1 MIPATGDWV
10 ALADDPTEG
19 WAVLRILPRRSVIS
33 RRHPEDA
40 VREQVLAANV
50 DVVGVVCALD
60 RPFGENRLERFLA
73 VAWDS
78 GALPAVIL
86 TKADAF
92 EDVEA
97 ITAAALAVAPGADV
111 FATSA
116 VSGLGMDDLRSLLA
130 SGRTLVLLGPSGAGK
145 STLVNRLVGHDVQA
159 TGEVRE
165 DDRRGRHTTT
175 TRDLIP
181 VPSGGMLI
189 DTPGLRSLSVWDA
202 DTEAAPGFPDIEE
215 LAAGCR
221 FRDCSHEGEP
231 GCAVDAAVRDGTLD
245 ARRLV
250 NFLKLRR
257 ETAALDVARDE
268 RARRE
273 AGRKGARAVR
283 KAKIVDLTAH
293 GVHLFNRIGEIEGHL
308 RFRTSLEQ
316 KLQRL
321 PVGVSVLAVAGE
333 DVVLGRDPAEEISL
347 VIEVPNAAV
356 MGHLEDADV
365 DRLVFAADAAL
376 HHPLQDLVAPGVA
389 RQQDGLAAG
398 AGQEDDARQVR
409 NRLVVQR
416 CEHRRSRPFRR
427 GLLLEPLVEVLLEG
441 HQLSLARAD
450 DDELDAGD
458 LMGHRF
464 PGRSL
469 DEPPTEL
476 LVDRDLQSV
485 GQPPQVVAL

>member
-1 MIPATGDWV
+1 MLHPLDRYGWDERVAALYTLVDVPRYLPGRVVRTDRGFCQVATAEGTVRANPYAQVSRQAGQQEDPATGDWV

-283 KAKIVDLTAH
+283 KAKEL
-293 GVHLFNRIGEIEGHL
+293 
-308 RFRTSLEQ
+308 
-316 KLQRL
+316 KY
-321 PVGVSVLAVAGE
+321 
-333 DVVLGRDPAEEISL
+333 
-347 VIEVPNAAV
+347 
-356 MGHLEDADV
+356 
-365 DRLVFAADAAL
+365 
-376 HHPLQDLVAPGVA
+376 
-389 RQQDGLAAG
+389 DGK
-398 AGQEDDARQVR
+398 
-409 NRLVVQR
+409 
-416 CEHRRSRPFRR
+416 
-427 GLLLEPLVEVLLEG
+427 
-441 HQLSLARAD
+441 
-450 DDELDAGD
+450 
-458 LMGHRF
+458 
-464 PGRSL
+464 
-469 DEPPTEL
+469 T
-476 LVDRDLQSV
+476 
-485 GQPPQVVAL
+485 